1 MDWEKAAKHYENR
14 LSQALDVHRHALY
27 LAKMPQAEISQT
39 CRSELE
45 DVENPANIQ
54 LSRLERREFRIAVVG
69 LEKAGKSTF
78 VNAWL
83 ENDLLPNDN
92 PRCTFS
98 TTQIYSVINDSEQR
112 LEVKTKTP
120 EVFQKMIQ
128 ALEEKAKGQ
137 DDSAKR
143 ALKDLDT
150 IRNNHETLQ
159 AVIDAGD
166 QNISFERLE
175 GIKTSLKK
183 YVADER
189 YAHAVQEVRLYTS
202 RLAATDGIVFFDV
215 PGIDSGLGKHLEDS
229 EEMLKDCDAVICIQ
243 RSNFPSLRAGEQK
256 LIEFVKTGDKEVDL
270 EDKLFVFFGSIDAE
284 GSTES
289 FQADINTAK
298 NEWKKYGLNKLKRII
313 PGSAASYLLYKGV
326 AGNKLITNVGSR
338 EDVLNNLKRITG
350 ATDTDI
356 ENATGIPV
364 IQENIEYYLKNERTD
379 VLRKRCEGLIE
390 RIIKPSRLIYRHVAE
405 RYPEDIEEAKKND
418 EEKRIDRLVE
428 WWAKVKW
435 EEIQTELSN
444 HYELLCNGDAD
455 SKENNNAP
463 GVIEQFRDRYV
474 NTIQGEIKDIPS
486 RYEKRREDLFGSMKI
501 EGSDW
506 SYANYQWRERLHIE
520 IIELIEKVAKDLS
533 GEILKEYENLIKKMS
548 DLLWNVDINR
558 ISSKI
563 IKSREELDNRLIHG
577 LRTLFLRFA
586 RPVARVLIA
595 APQGSQRRNEIV
607 KELGPDIEL
616 LDSYYEGEEPA
627 YECLKKFVKYGKH
640 LLLDHEL
647 RKRILGITLPM
658 TAIEKKIEESEYST
672 KEDMIKEVEADLSA
686 LEEYLINAV
695 FSAAGFL
702 AYRKQEL
709 FNLCQLFRDKEHS
722 WRELLRS
729 EFYSGNSRLLSEV
742 PKECRGE
749 TYDIEVCERLR
760 QLRIALNN
768 FDSVNL

>member
-1 MDWEKAAKHYENR
+1 MDWEKAVKHYENR
-14 LSQALDVHRHALY
+14 LSQALDVHLRALY
-27 LAKMPQAEISQT
+27 LAKMPQAEISQKY
-39 CRSELE
+39 RNELE
-45 DVENPANIQ
+45 DVENPASLQ
-54 LSRLERREFRIAVVG
+54 LSRLKRREFRIAVVG

-112 LEVKTKTP
+112 LEVKAKTSQA
-120 EVFQKMIQ
+120 FQNMLKE
-128 ALEEKAKGQ
+128 LEEKSKGQ
-137 DDSAKR
+137 HDSAKR
-143 ALKDLDT
+143 ALRDLET
-150 IRNNHETLQ
+150 IKNNHETLQ

-166 QNISFERLE
+166 QNIPFDRLE
-175 GIKTSLKK
+175 GIESSLKK

-189 YAHAVQEVRLYTS
+189 YAHAVQEVRLYTG
-202 RLAATDGIVFFDV
+202 RLAAADGIVFFDV

-270 EDKLFVFFGSIDAE
+270 ADKLFVFFGSIDAE
-284 GSTES
+284 GTAES

-298 NEWKKYGLNKLKRII
+298 NEWKKYGLNKLERII

-326 AGNKLITNVGSR
+326 AGNKLITNVGNR
-338 EDVLNNLKRITG
+338 EDVLNRLKRITDS
-350 ATDTDI
+350 TDSDI
-356 ENATGIPV
+356 EKATGIPV
-364 IQENIEYYLKNERTD
+364 IQEKIEYYLKNERTD
-379 VLRKRCEGLIE
+379 VLRKRCEKLIE
-390 RIIKPSRLIYRHVAE
+390 RITKPSRIIYRHVAE

-418 EEKRIDRLVE
+418 EERRIDRLVE
-428 WWAKVKW
+428 WWAKIKW
-435 EEIQTELSN
+435 EEIQTELGN
-444 HYELLCNGDAD
+444 YYESLCNGDAD
-455 SKENNNAP
+455 AKNVPE
-463 GVIEQFRDRYV
+463 VIEKFRDRYV
-474 NTIQGEIKDIPS
+474 NTIKTEIKNIPS
-486 RYEKRREDLFGSMKI
+486 MSEKRREDLFGSMKI

-506 SYANYQWRERLHIE
+506 SLANFRWRERLHIE
-520 IIELIEKVAKDLS
+520 AIELVEKVARDLS
-533 GEILKEYENLIKKMS
+533 EEILKEYDHLIKKMS
-548 DLLWNVDINR
+548 DLLWNVDSSR

-586 RPVARVLIA
+586 RPIARVLIA
-595 APQGSQRRNEIV
+595 APHDSQRRNEIV

-616 LDSYYEGEEPA
+616 LDPYYEGKEPA
-627 YECLKKFVKYGKH
+627 YECLKKFVKYGAS

-647 RKRILGITLPM
+647 RKRILGIDMPISELE
-658 TAIEKKIEESEYST
+658 EKIKNSEYST
-672 KEDMIKEVEADLSA
+672 KEDMIREVEADLDA

-709 FNLCQLFRDKEHS
+709 FNLCQRFRDKEYS

-729 EFYSGNSRLLSEV
+729 EFYSGNTRLLSEV
-742 PKECRGE
+742 PKECLGK
-749 TYDIEVCERLR
+749 TYDIEVCERLKE
-760 QLRIALNN
+760 LRIALNR
-768 FDSVNL
+768 FDSVRL